1 MQKLIALSLL
11 LTALAF
17 SGRALAVNADAGL
30 YDPVPPEDS
39 AFVRFVSTFQT
50 SGSDE
55 VQIDGK
61 SMEYISFQELSSYFV
76 APGGKADIRIGD
88 TQRDFELSE
97 GKFYTVVLKGRDEL
111 HIYEDDANDNLAR
124 AQIIFYNFSP
134 QKSLSLKTADGKI
147 EVLPAVAAN
156 GKATKEINPVKVSL
170 AVYDG
175 DRVLHNLG
183 PISLERSRS
192 YNVIAYPNND
202 VKWAPSQ
209 TNTTR

>member
-1 MQKLIALSLL
+1 MKKFLALSLL
-11 LTALAF
+11 LAALAF

-30 YDPVPPEDS
+30 YDPVPPDGS

-50 SGSDE
+50 DGSDE
-55 VQIDGK
+55 VQINGK

-76 APGGKADIRIGD
+76 APSGKADIRVGD
-88 TQRDFELSE
+88 AQDELDLGE
-97 GKFYTVVLKGRDEL
+97 GKFYTVVLKGRNDL
-111 HIYEDDANDNLAR
+111 QIYEDDVSGNLAR
-124 AQIIFYNFSP
+124 SQIVFYNFSP
-134 QKSLSLKTADGKI
+134 QKSLSLKTSDGKVD
-147 EVLPAVAAN
+147 VLPAVPAN
-156 GKATKEINPVKVSL
+156 DKAVKEINPVKVSL

-183 PISLERSRS
+183 PVSLERSRS

-202 VKWAPSQ
+202 VKWTLSQ